1 MKIRLLEDMKLEDI
15 TLIIKTIEVL
25 DKHIKRINDNYKKIS
40 EYFYNTEEDYV
51 GFEESS
57 QDEVFSKTGRELTFE
72 GSGIEAGAYS
82 LSGCDFIIKVYKKS
96 ENDSLEKYMKLSEHT
111 NVLVKT
117 YGDFNTESA
126 QYIIQEKVKTF
137 TSNDVD
143 LKENVFLD
151 FYCELMKLSKYCDV
165 LDVHYA
171 NIGLDNSG
179 ALKIIDWGAFDLTR
193 TGEEMN
199 DSTWFSIL
207 RFNHRRKVNIIK
219 EMFTDEDTILQ

>member
-1 MKIRLLEDMKLEDI
+1 MKIRLLEDVKFEDVI
-15 TLIIKTIEVL
+15 LIIKTIEVL
-25 DKHIKRINDNYKKIS
+25 DKHIKRINDKYNAVS

-57 QDEVFSKTGRELTFE
+57 QDEVFLKTGRELTFE

-151 FYCELMKLSKYCDV
+151 FYCELMKLSKHCDV

-193 TGEEMN
+193 TGGEMN

>member
-1 MKIRLLEDMKLEDI
+1 MKIRLLEDMKLEDV

-25 DKHIKRINDNYKKIS
+25 DKHIKRINDKYNAIS
-40 EYFYNTEEDYV
+40 KYFYNTEEDYLA
-51 GFEESS
+51 FEELS
-57 QDEVFSKTGRELTFE
+57 QSEVFSKTGRELTFE
-72 GSGIEAGAYS
+72 GSGIEAGTYS

-137 TSNDVD
+137 TSNNVD

-151 FYCELMKLSKYCDV
+151 FYCELMKLSKYCNV
-165 LDVHYA
+165 IDVHYA

-179 ALKIIDWGAFDLTR
+179 TLKIIDWGAFDLTG

-199 DSTWFSIL
+199 ESTWFSNL
-207 RFNHRRKVNIIK
+207 RFNHRRKLNIIK
-219 EMFTDEDTILQ
+219 EMFADEDTILQ